1 MTLKRIV
8 LFILTVVTL
17 LYSGS
22 SLIGSLKEAQ
32 FQSKLE
38 LYQTNIVLLATE
50 WQPSDDEEN
59 LQSAKK
65 AILGAKPMVG
75 ALKQYKEARSSA
87 KANLEKTQNQLAEL
101 ASVSTDIVTSA
112 KPDSEAAP
120 IIDASSKIEEKKLKQ
135 TSSNLQK
142 LLAELDLRIG
152 VLQARQ
158 GNTDTAIK
166 TWQQLQKNSSVNPQ
180 LHETGQMLIGLWEK
194 SPQISEDAELLI
206 KDNLKGWFR
215 YTSLEKIYQTQ
226 QNTESLNNIKFI
238 EQQAAEKALLKL
250 TAIAILPAL
259 GGFIGIALLIFTF
272 GQWVIKKEE
281 ALLAQ
286 NAEKTW
292 KTPWDGETILQ
303 VFVVGFFLMG
313 QFVVPLFLQF
323 LPIPRPA
330 PNVRIQALYV
340 LMSYVLV
347 ASGTISVLYLSIR
360 QFFPLPEEWFRFRL
374 NDGWLLWGIGGY
386 CAVIPIFIVVSL
398 INQQLWQGQGG
409 SNPLLQIVLE
419 SQDNLALL
427 TFFSTAAIA
436 APLFEELLFR
446 GFLLPSLTRYLPLWG
461 SIVISSFLFAA
472 VHLSLSEVLPL
483 TVLGIVLGF
492 VYSRSRNLLAPILLH
507 SLWNSGT
514 LLSLYILG
522 SSTN

>member
-17 LYSGS
+17 LFSGS
-22 SLIGSLKEAQ
+22 SLVGSLKEPQ
-32 FQSKLE
+32 FQSELE

-59 LQSAKK
+59 LQSAKQ
-65 AILGAKPMVG
+65 AILGAKPVEG
-75 ALKQYKEARSSA
+75 ALKQYKEARNSA
-87 KANLEKTQNQLAEL
+87 QTNLEKAQNKLAEL
-101 ASVSTDIVTSA
+101 ASKSSDIVTPA
-112 KPDSEAAP
+112 EPTSEVSP
-120 IIDASSKIEEKKLKQ
+120 IVNASKTEQKKLILTSSK
-135 TSSNLQK
+135 LQK

-152 VLQARQ
+152 ILQARQ

-166 TWQQLQKNSSVNPQ
+166 TWQQLQKNSSINPQ
-180 LHETGQMLIGLWEK
+180 LYETSQMLIGLWEE
-194 SPQISEDAELLI
+194 SPQILEDAEFLI

-215 YTSLEKIYQTQ
+215 YSSLEKLYQTQ
-226 QNTESLNNIKFI
+226 QNTQSLNNIKLI
-238 EQQAAEKALLKL
+238 EQQAAEQALLKL

-272 GQWVIKKEE
+272 GQWIIKKEE
-281 ALLAQ
+281 ALLAR
-286 NAEKTW
+286 NAQKTW

-313 QFVVPLFLQF
+313 QIVVPLLLQF

-347 ASGTISVLYLSIR
+347 ASGTISVLYLSIK

-374 NDGWLLWGIGGY
+374 KDGWLLWGIGGY

-419 SQDNLALL
+419 SQDNLALF

-461 SIVISSFLFAA
+461 SILISSFLFAA

-492 VYSRSRNLLAPILLH
+492 VYSRSRNLLAPMLLH